1 VEPVVAGA
9 ALLFL
14 APVTVTIAIAIA
26 ILSRRSPL
34 VSHKRV
40 GWRGAPL
47 PVVKFRTM
55 WKDKEPSRGAL
66 VIEDVS
72 GSVPTCKRAGDPRV
86 TSRFAAFCRRFSL
99 DELPQLYH
107 VARGEMSFVGP
118 RPITRT
124 ELETHYGDRADEVVS
139 LRPGLTGLWQIGG
152 RSHLSYEERKRLD
165 LLLVREFS
173 PALYFSILLRSIP
186 RVLTG
191 RDAY

>member
-1 VEPVVAGA
+1 
-9 ALLFL
+9 
-14 APVTVTIAIAIA
+14 VTIALAVA

-47 PVVKFRTM
+47 PMLKFRTM
-55 WKDKEPSRGAL
+55 WKAGEPSCGPL

-72 GSVPTCKRAGDPRV
+72 DSVPTSKDAGDPRV

-118 RPITRT
+118 RPITLA
-124 ELETHYGDRADEVVS
+124 ELETYYGDCADEVVS

-152 RSHLSYEERKRLD
+152 RSHLSYEERTQLD
-165 LLLVREFS
+165 LMLVRKFS
-173 PALYFSILLRSIP
+173 PDVYFSILLRSIP
-186 RVLTG
+186 KVLTG
-191 RDAY
+191 SGAC